1 MVAPAKLGI
10 AFVKSFFG
18 HVQMCQG
25 HSNVFF
31 FCCFQ
36 YIFNAINLWQIDFV
50 ILLNF

>member
-31 FCCFQ
+31 FVVFN
-36 YIFNAINLWQIDFV
+36 IFLMLLTCGKL
-50 ILLNF
+50 ILLFC